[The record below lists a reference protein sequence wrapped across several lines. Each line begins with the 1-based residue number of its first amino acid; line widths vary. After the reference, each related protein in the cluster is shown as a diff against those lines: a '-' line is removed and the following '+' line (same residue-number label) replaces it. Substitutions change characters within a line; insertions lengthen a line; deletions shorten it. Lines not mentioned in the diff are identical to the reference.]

1 MPERRILYLTQHQLQ
16 AYRCEGGRCL
26 PDGDFAAET
35 ASSVFVSYLKGHAQS
50 IFTLV
55 VNISEEGF
63 QQETIPYVQRGD
75 RSTIIERKLGQ
86 AFFGAPLSIA
96 ISLGHEKTTRRNER
110 LLLAALTSSAMLDPW
125 LTALRATEARLAGIH
140 SLPLLTEPLL
150 NRLKLPKERA
160 IFVTVQ
166 DSTIRQSF
174 LDKGRLVFSRVSPL
188 SNSSVSGLTAN
199 LISELSRLQQ
209 YLQSQRLIA
218 RGEAVTAHVLLHP
231 QVRAALDPEL
241 VPNGIR
247 INAID
252 LHEAANRLGLKD
264 LPEDSRAQNLYLQV
278 AAKLPPVDQFAPL
291 ALRKPYILW
300 RIGKAM
306 QAFGAITALSCG
318 MYAGKLHLDETRIR
332 DKANDLGMT
341 AADKERRYQAV
352 LSTFPPM
359 PIGNDALRQVVDR
372 LQSIQASDRTPEPM
386 LRHLARALDRV
397 PQVELA
403 QIEWQ
408 GVPTSQ
414 PAEAPKGAAP
424 PSVNEESLLV
434 RGTISVGRNST
445 PRQLVDALDQFL
457 EQLRGN
463 PALEVAILKQ
473 PFDTTSAKMLT
484 SGEGNEGASDKPREF
499 ELRLRLARTS

>member
-1 MPERRILYLTQHQLQ
+1 MSERRILYLTQHQLQ
-16 AYRCEGGRCL
+16 AFRCEGGRCL

-55 VNISEEGF
+55 VNIAEEGF
-63 QQETIPYVQRGD
+63 QQETIPYVQRSD
-75 RSTIIERKLGQ
+75 RSAIVDRKLGQ

-96 ISLGHEKTTRRNER
+96 VSLGHEKTTRRNER
-110 LLLAALTSSAMLDPW
+110 LLLTALTSPAILDPW
-125 LTALRATEARLAGIH
+125 LNALRATEARVAGIH
-140 SLPLLTEPLL
+140 SLPSLTETLL

-160 IFVTVQ
+160 VFVTVQ

-174 LDKGRLVFSRVSPL
+174 IDKGRLVFSRVSPL

-199 LISELSRLQQ
+199 LTSELARLQQ

-218 RGEAVTAHVLLHP
+218 RGEGIIAHVLVHP
-231 QVRAALDPEL
+231 QVRAALDPEQA
-241 VPNGIR
+241 PNGIR
-247 INAID
+247 VNPID
-252 LHEAANRLGLKD
+252 LHQAANRIGLKD
-264 LPEDSRAQNLYLQV
+264 LPDDSRAQNLYLQI

-300 RIGKAM
+300 RVGKAM

-318 MYAGKLHLDETRIR
+318 MYAGKLHLDEMRVR
-332 DKANDLGMT
+332 DKAQELNLV
-341 AADKERRYQAV
+341 AADKERRYQSV

-359 PIGNDALRQVVDR
+359 PLGNDTLRQVVDR
-372 LQSIQASDRTPEPM
+372 LETIQKSDRTPDPM

-397 PQVELA
+397 PQIELA
-403 QIEWQ
+403 QIDWQ
-408 GVPTSQ
+408 GLPANQ
-414 PAEAPKGAAP
+414 PAEVQKPSTPPAAAD
-424 PSVNEESLLV
+424 ESLLV

-457 EQLRGN
+457 DQLRSN
-463 PALEVAILKQ
+463 PALEVAVLKQ

-499 ELRLRLARTS
+499 ELRLRFARTS